1 MKLTWVNELYHVSI
15 SEPTGPPQGSRGRP
29 RSSTSIEVY
38 WQPPKPEVQN
48 GKIIGYNI
56 MYTPIRGTTPAV
68 LSVDGAKRSAMLTG
82 LRKFTKYTIWVS
94 ARTAKGEGP
103 PSNMFELFT
112 DEDGKEFYAIPRIFF

>member
-1 MKLTWVNELYHVSI
+1 
-15 SEPTGPPQGSRGRP
+15 
-29 RSSTSIEVY
+29 
-38 WQPPKPEVQN
+38 
-48 GKIIGYNI
+48 

-68 LSVDGAKRSAMLTG
+68 LSVDGSRRFAMLTG

-112 DEDGKEFYAIPRIFF
+112 DEDGKEISILLKGHKFYIE